1 MQKKSTA
8 AIVTWRCCHQFPTQT
23 SMQTML
29 NHFKSN
35 ILLQCDELNHLFGK
49 LALYTSPHWAP
60 SVVLVMP
67 LSSTNFTFIAYRC
80 KTSWM
85 QCILHSTRM
94 FLQVSR
100 SRERSSQN
108 LTKKSSKTSLGYL
121 LKSIVFGWWRWSMEN
136 TQFSKFY
143 LAMIHTSA
151 LVVLDINMGY
161 SMIHALDSF
170 VRCVI

>member
-1 MQKKSTA
+1 MTYTRDTYR
-8 AIVTWRCCHQFPTQT
+8 IHRGNGFIRLDPC
-23 SMQTML
+23 
-29 NHFKSN
+29 SN
-35 ILLQCDELNHLFGK
+35 VLHPSSYH
-49 LALYTSPHWAP
+49 LYTLPHWAP
-60 SVVLVMP
+60 SVVLVTP

-80 KTSWM
+80 RTSWM

-108 LTKKSSKTSLGYL
+108 LTKKSSKRSLGYL

-143 LAMIHTSA
+143 LAMIHMSA

-161 SMIHALDSF
+161 SMIHALGSF
-170 VRCVI
+170 VRCVV